1 MDKEYCRML
10 EEYVEQ
16 LSMALIVDMMK
27 KGIFKDSSEEV
38 KLTSE
43 FSEKVKREYGKME
56 SGSAEERAVAAVL
69 NALADYYGDD
79 MYEEE
84 ILARANIILNFIGDE
99 LVGKVK

>member
-1 MDKEYCRML
+1 MDEEYCKML

-27 KGIFKDSSEEV
+27 RGIFKDSSEEIKLEKKFV
-38 KLTSE
+38 KE
-43 FSEKVKREYGKME
+43 VKENYSIIEEGTP
-56 SGSAEERAVAAVL
+56 EERAVAAVL
-69 NALADYYGDD
+69 NALSNYYGED

-99 LVGKVK
+99 LVGKK